1 MTLLRFIMMSTRS
14 RFRLQPGDLVSVR
27 RRTRAPSKVG
37 RRGQRA
43 IGIVM
48 DWADSSQYQSACA
61 LVMVEGE
68 QAWYDYRDMQR
79 LNDRP
84 EDRPSARMLVNE

>member
-1 MTLLRFIMMSTRS
+1 MSAAS
-14 RFRLQPGDLVSVR
+14 KFRLYPGDLVSVR
-27 RRTRAPSKVG
+27 RNFKPHRTDSALLPS
-37 RRGQRA
+37 RA

-48 DWADSSQYQSACA
+48 DWADRNQYDNACA

-84 EDRPSARMLVNE
+84 EDRPSARMLVVNE

>member
-1 MTLLRFIMMSTRS
+1 MSIRS
-14 RFRLQPGDLVSVR
+14 RFRMHTGDLVSVR
-27 RRTRAPSKVG
+27 RRTRAPSTVG

-48 DWADSSQYQSACA
+48 DWADRNQYDNACA

-84 EDRPSARMLVNE
+84 EDRPSACTLVNE